1 VIDSHAPRF
10 NQAIIG
16 VVSVLAIVTG
26 WWWLL
31 AALAANLALGLLLGR
46 RFCIT
51 CVAHLA
57 LVQPR
62 LGEGPLEDS
71 RPPRVAN
78 VIGLAF
84 LTAAAAAFALGFGVV
99 GIALGGIVAGLA
111 LLAALTGF
119 CTGCEAFKL
128 GCRLTGKPFVS
139 CPIPGARQ

>member
-1 VIDSHAPRF
+1 MKDITHQPLCLYMEFLTRILDALH
-10 NQAIIG
+10 
-16 VVSVLAIVTG
+16 VTKKR
-26 WWWLL
+26 W
-31 AALAANLALGLLLGR
+31 
-46 RFCIT
+46 
-51 CVAHLA
+51 
-57 LVQPR
+57 
-62 LGEGPLEDS
+62 
-71 RPPRVAN
+71 
-78 VIGLAF
+78 F